1 MCQADLVHQ
10 QECVII
16 KEKRRVVQPS
26 TESVN
31 ALTQFLCRIKTVLLA
46 VIREG
51 ANQHSNYKGS
61 QLAHKSSLL
70 NIVPRQSSHT
80 GERKK
85 REKLQRN
92 SL

>member
-1 MCQADLVHQ
+1 MI
-10 QECVII
+10 II
-16 KEKRRVVQPS
+16 KEKRRVVQPC

-31 ALTQFLCRIKTVLLA
+31 ALTQVLCRIKTVLLA
-46 VIREG
+46 VSRER
-51 ANQHSNYKGS
+51 ADQHTNYKGS
-61 QLAHKSSLL
+61 QLAHKSSPL
-70 NIVPRQSSHT
+70 NIVPRQSSHS